1 MHGSGRGAHRTIVT
15 SPRTLSGVTRRALA
29 VALALVVSIAALAAA
44 VAGASPAT
52 PGASGARSAALDERT
67 GAVVLIGTAGLRWSD
82 VDPERTPNLWLL
94 LRDGSSAALSVRS
107 VHDDTCPVDG
117 WLGVSAGSRAAAP
130 RPGAAAEPAG
140 RACPGPPAVVDGRVA
155 EWPSYLQ
162 AARDERFDAR
172 LGLLARQVEDARL
185 CVRSLGPYAAVGGAL
200 PDGRLQQWSELTPED
215 LLVDLNA
222 CPVTL
227 VDVGVVRDP
236 GAPGVPAPGEEA
248 GGSRADQVRAI
259 DARIGSVVAAGP
271 NGADFVV
278 ASLGDAGGSARL
290 RMVVARG
297 PHFGPG
303 MLRSGSTRQLGLAQT
318 ADLTATV
325 LAGIDVAV
333 PDAVQGSPLLTDP
346 APDNSERRA
355 RERLQTLRDL
365 DESSHDVH
373 DLVEPFFLVFSYGQL
388 AVYLLALVV
397 WWRRLGSDEGRIR
410 LLGRVRTFA
419 VVAASIPVS
428 TFLANLT
435 PWWRFPVEMVS
446 VVAAVLVFAA
456 LISTVSLRG
465 PWGHRALGPL
475 AVVSAVTVA
484 VLSIDVMT
492 GSRLQLSSLM
502 GLQPVVGGRFYGMG
516 NPTFGLYGTATLLL
530 ATAVSSVLLARGART
545 AAAVAVGVVGGF
557 AVLVDGAPFWGADGG
572 GPPALVPA
580 VVYLVLAV
588 LGIRLT
594 WKRRA
599 ILVAGVV
606 GLFFLVAGL
615 DWLRAPAARS
625 HLGRFVQAM
634 IDGTADDIVVRK
646 AQQNYALLTS
656 DLPLNLLVPLAL
668 VVAILLLAHP
678 RSWGSRV
685 VSRWSA
691 TAPTMRPGL
700 VALVMMLTIG
710 FLVND
715 SGVSIP
721 AVGASLAAPLIVSV
735 AVAFA
740 LEKARAVAPTRA
752 GRRARRAR

>member
-1 MHGSGRGAHRTIVT
+1 M
-15 SPRTLSGVTRRALA
+15 TRRALA
-29 VALALVVSIAALAAA
+29 VALALVVSLAGLAAA

-52 PGASGARSAALDERT
+52 PGASGARSSTAADDRM

-82 VDPERTPNLWLL
+82 VDEQRTPNLWLL

-107 VHDDTCPVDG
+107 VYADTCPVDG
-117 WLGVSAGSRAAAP
+117 WLGVSAGGRAAAP
-130 RPGAAAEPAG
+130 RPGSAADPAD
-140 RACPGPPAVVDGRVA
+140 RACPGPPSVVDGRVA
-155 EWPSYLQ
+155 QWPAYLR
-162 AARDERFDAR
+162 AARDERFDSR
-172 LGLLARQVEDARL
+172 LGLLARQVTDAGL
-185 CVRSLGPYAAVGGAL
+185 CVRSLGPYAAAGGAL
-200 PDGRLQQWSELTPED
+200 PDGRLQQWSELAPED

-236 GAPGVPAPGEEA
+236 GAQTAGEAPS
-248 GGSRADQVRAI
+248 GSRAQQVRDI
-259 DARIGSVVAAGP
+259 DARIGAVIAAGP

-278 ASLGDAGGSARL
+278 ASLGDAGRSERL

-318 ADLTATV
+318 SDLTATV
-325 LAGIDVAV
+325 LAGVGVAV
-333 PDAVQGSPLLTDP
+333 PDAIQGSPLRSDP

-373 DLVEPFFLVFSYGQL
+373 DLVEPFFQVFSYGQL
-388 AVYLLALVV
+388 VVYLLALVV
-397 WWRRLGSDEGRIR
+397 WTRRLGSDEGRIR

-456 LISTVSLRG
+456 VISTVALRG
-465 PWGHRALGPL
+465 PWGHRPLGPL
-475 AVVSAVTVA
+475 AFVSAVTIA
-484 VLSIDVMT
+484 VLSVDVMT

-516 NPTFGLYGTATLLL
+516 NPTFGLYGTATVLL
-530 ATAVSSVLLARGART
+530 ATAVSSVLVARGART
-545 AAAVAVGVVGGF
+545 AAAVAVGVLGAF
-557 AVLVDGAPFWGADGG
+557 AVVVDGAPFWGADGG

-594 WKRRA
+594 WKRGA
-599 ILVAGVV
+599 LVVAGVV
-606 GLFFLVAGL
+606 GLFLVVAGL

-634 IDGTADDIVVRK
+634 LDGTADDIVVRK
-646 AQQNYALLTS
+646 AQQNYDLLTA

-668 VVAILLLAHP
+668 LVAIVLLARP
-678 RSWGSRV
+678 TSWGSRRL
-685 VSRWSA
+685 SRWSA
-691 TAPTMRPGL
+691 TAPTLRPGL

-735 AVAFA
+735 VVAFV
-740 LEKARAVAPTRA
+740 LGEARAVAPTRA